1 MAVRRA
7 SNGFLH
13 RASER
18 STFHSGTSC
27 RFLHNPK
34 AEPVLC
40 KLSTSCFN
48 FCRRHCYFSKD
59 CTVWQGA
66 NSCSTDDHFDV
77 STMQDVHT
85 LDWQIWQNMRP
96 SGFHL
101 NLVTQCAILCYL
113 DLPGAAVRSM
123 CSWGSISVFTLRHDI
138 DAWEA
143 GQSSIW
149 ARAVHLLGDTK
160 PATDKP
166 WVWASTVSNST
177 SLVFC

>member
-1 MAVRRA
+1 MTRQSQSVSARIVAVRRA

-18 STFHSGTSC
+18 NTFHSGTSC

-48 FCRRHCYFSKD
+48 FCQRHCYFSKD

-85 LDWQIWQNMRP
+85 LHWQIWQNMRP

-101 NLVTQCAILCYL
+101 NLVTRCAILCYL
-113 DLPGAAVRSM
+113 VQLYGACAAEVLSPYSPSVM
-123 CSWGSISVFTLRHDI
+123 ISTPER
-138 DAWEA
+138 
-143 GQSSIW
+143 
-149 ARAVHLLGDTK
+149 LGK
-160 PATDKP
+160 AP
-166 WVWASTVSNST
+166 SE
-177 SLVFC
+177 LVLCTC